1 MIDKSAYFLVGPTA
15 SGKSQT
21 VHLLAK
27 KLSTSI
33 ISADSMNIYSKMDIG
48 TAKPS
53 LSMQKEVNYVGLNIV
68 DPTETY
74 NVVEWLDHVNA
85 IWNQFTNTPIV
96 SGGTGLYLKCLI
108 DGIESNS
115 GENESSRIE
124 FEKLTLEQLQ
134 SLAKKNLIREYEF
147 LTSDDKKNR
156 RRLIRL
162 FERGAIENSWKKKAS
177 PTIMGLYLNRKA
189 LHRNIEQRVV
199 EMFDNGI
206 LEEAEKLFKF
216 KLSKTAKQAIGY
228 QEIFEMFK
236 GIHSKDEAI
245 EKTIIRTRK
254 LAKKQMTWFKN
265 KMNINWIDI
274 SDYKNTSEVVNRIY
288 DIWVNEKATK
298 ICL

>member
-53 LSMQKEVNYVGLNIV
+53 LTMQKEVNYIGLNIV
-68 DPTETY
+68 NPTEKY
-74 NVVEWLDHVNA
+74 NVVEWLDY
-85 IWNQFTNTPIV
+85 IKSSWNQFTNTPIV

-115 GENESSRIE
+115 GENESVRIE
-124 FEKLTLEQLQ
+124 FEKLTLKQLQ
-134 SLAKKNLIREYEF
+134 GLAKKNLFQEYEF
-147 LTSDDKKNR
+147 LTPDDQKNR

-162 FERGAIENSWKKKAS
+162 FERGTIENSWKNRVS
-177 PTIMGLYLNRKA
+177 PVILGLYLNRKV
-189 LHRNIEQRVV
+189 LHANIEKRVV
-199 EMFDNGI
+199 EMFENGI
-206 LEEAEKLFKF
+206 LDEAEKIFKT
-216 KLSKTAKQAIGY
+216 KLSITAKQAIGY

-245 EKTIIRTRK
+245 EKTIIRTRQ

-265 KMNINWIDI
+265 KMNVNWIDI
-274 SDYKNTSEVVNRIY
+274 SDYKNTSDIVNTIY
-288 DIWVNEKATK
+288 EIWINENPTK